1 MTSGYEAPHIVG
13 YCSKYAM
20 TYYSKF
26 TIAPGAFDHCDCK
39 KVPLILFSIS
49 NFKDPTNVVGHA
61 VLHKNPDGIT
71 AECFLT
77 GSGAR
82 RILSTLGI
90 GRVCLN
96 SMATKVNQIV
106 DENGFKRITG
116 GDINAV
122 FIDPAGTV
130 PNHGDVCVWQ
140 DGNKLYRVKGFNSLV
155 FDEEGLKRLETV
167 VTELDEIIAFYEGLY
182 LSSNLKIDRKTLE
195 ALQLFKS
202 VLLELE
208 VLE

>member
-1 MTSGYEAPHIVG
+1 MRVFLSLPMNGKTKEEINAELDKMEEWAITEFGPDEDLHFVHIVG

-26 TIAPGAFDHCDCK
+26 TISPGAFDNCNGK
-39 KVPLILFSIS
+39 KVPLILFSS
-49 NFKDPTNVVGHA
+49 SCFNDPINVVGHA
-61 VLHKNPDGIT
+61 ILHKDTDGIM

-82 RILSTLGI
+82 RTLSALGI
-90 GRVCLN
+90 GRLCLN
-96 SMATKVNQIV
+96 SMANRVNQIV

-130 PNHGDVCVWQ
+130 PNHGDVCVWI
-140 DGNKLYRVKGFNSLV
+140 DWSL
-155 FDEEGLKRLETV
+155 F
-167 VTELDEIIAFYEGLY
+167 
-182 LSSNLKIDRKTLE
+182 
-195 ALQLFKS
+195 
-202 VLLELE
+202 
-208 VLE
+208 